1 MSIDKIRVYE
11 IAKKIGKSSKEVIEK
26 ANQNGFEVK
35 NHMSCLDSVQEK
47 KILDL
52 FGFNKTEDQK
62 KFRVGGENKKFD
74 RDDGDRKKIYKNKDE
89 VGKNFDGGNVNRN
102 RKWDKNKNNV
112 DRNDG
117 NNDENNKNGNKY
129 SRNKKD
135 FYKNHIDNAN
145 NYSQN
150 QANRFNKN
158 YYRHNR
164 NNGYNNSNQN
174 GEQANRNE
182 NDFYQR
188 RKNINNNWNQSQ
200 NNPGQHQNRFTK
212 NKNNFFQRDER
223 EKNVSNVSNENQD
236 RQGNSQNKI
245 RYNRNKN
252 DFYKRQENNMN
263 YNHKNQ
269 NDGNESDARLN
280 RNRNNFDRNNNETR
294 NFAKGDNDFKNKNAR
309 QKDFDKN
316 NFRNKNY
323 YNNNSVAQ
331 SQNFGLKK
339 SEEIKKS
346 QSLYSKADV
355 ARKNSTFKDLDFES
369 PINLEKQAKKSK
381 KEIDNSKK
389 YKREI
394 KKENIQESLI
404 YDLDKIKNK
413 THKNKKNTKKQNPEE
428 LVETEVTFVKV
439 PDNIVLKELADLTKK
454 PVAEFIK
461 ILMEEGLMVNQ
472 NQVINFDLA
481 TKILSK
487 FNIATEMLK
496 DKNDLKIKS
505 QSGEND
511 KKDNDSNLQ
520 PRPPVVVVMGH
531 VDHGKTSLLDAIRNT
546 DVISTEA
553 GGITQHIGAYTVLIN
568 DKNITFLDT
577 PGHEAFTAMRMRG
590 AQATDVAIL
599 VVAADDGI
607 MPQTI
612 EAINHAKAAGVEIIV
627 AINKIDKPG
636 ADIERVKQEL
646 TEYDLLC
653 EEWGGQTICVP
664 VSAKNKIGIENLL
677 EMVILV
683 AEMKELKAN
692 PNQKA
697 SGIVIEAKLDKGRGP
712 IATILVQNGTLK
724 MGDSIVVGN
733 SYGKIRAMI
742 NDKGKH
748 VKSALPSMPVEI
760 LGLSSVPNSGEIFNV
775 VENDKQ
781 AKQMAE
787 ANINDNKRLFKSNLG
802 NKVSLDDLFSQIKK
816 GNVKYLAIII
826 KADVRGSAEAV
837 KLSLERLSNQEV
849 KIKVIHS
856 GVGAINE
863 SDVMLASASN
873 AIVIGFNVRPEN
885 TAKNIADTEKVD
897 IRLYKIIYDAIE
909 DIESAMKGLL
919 EPVYEEKIIGH
930 AEVRKLFKIS
940 GIGTVAGCYVTE
952 GKILRNAKIRVIR
965 DGKNIYESV
974 VSSLRREKNDVKEVN
989 ESYECGIMIEKFN
1002 DVKENDVLES
1012 YVMEEIKK

>member
-1 MSIDKIRVYE
+1 MNTDKIRIYE
-11 IAKKIGKSSKEVIEK
+11 IAKKIGKSSKTVIEK
-26 ANQNGFEVK
+26 ANQNGFDLK
-35 NHMSCLDSVQEK
+35 NHMSCVDGIQEK

-52 FGFNKTEDQK
+52 FGFKRDEEQK
-62 KFRVGGENKKFD
+62 KFCISDENKKFD
-74 RDDGDRKKIYKNKDE
+74 KNNSDKQKMYNNDNKS
-89 VGKNFDGGNVNRN
+89 GKNFDERFMNKKNNDRKNWQEKNNNAKYADRNKKFDRNNITGSNGNINKDHNKYNRN
-102 RKWDKNKNNV
+102 RKN
-112 DRNDG
+112 
-117 NNDENNKNGNKY
+117 
-129 SRNKKD
+129 
-135 FYKNHIDNAN
+135 FYKDKIDDAN

-150 QANRFNKN
+150 QAGRFDKN
-158 YYRHNR
+158 YYRR
-164 NNGYNNSNQN
+164 GESSEYNSNNQN
-174 GEQANRNE
+174 GANE
-182 NDFYQR
+182 NDYQVNKSGNDFHQR
-188 RKNINNNWNQSQ
+188 HKNINNNGNENQ
-200 NNPGQHQNRFTK
+200 NNTGQNQNRFTK
-212 NKNNFFQRDER
+212 NKNNFFRRSKKASD
-223 EKNVSNVSNENQD
+223 N
-236 RQGNSQNKI
+236 
-245 RYNRNKN
+245 
-252 DFYKRQENNMN
+252 
-263 YNHKNQ
+263 NQ
-269 NDGNESDARLN
+269 NQQDIGQDKNRYE
-280 RNRNNFDRNNNETR
+280 RNRNNFYQRRENNACDNTQNQNNKSENDFRFNRNKNNFYRNNSETKNLVR
-294 NFAKGDNDFKNKNAR
+294 DENNFSNKNGYP
-309 QKDFDKN
+309 KKFDKN
-316 NFRNKNY
+316 NLQNKNY
-323 YNNNSVAQ
+323 DKNKSISQN
-331 SQNFGLKK
+331 QNFGLKK
-339 SEEIKKS
+339 SEDMAK
-346 QSLYSKADV
+346 
-355 ARKNSTFKDLDFES
+355 KNSVSKSLDFDNQ
-369 PINLEKQAKKSK
+369 INVEKHVKKSK
-381 KEIDNSKK
+381 KELDNSKK

-394 KKENIQESLI
+394 KEEDALI
-404 YDLDKIKNK
+404 CNLDKIKNK
-413 THKNKKNTKKQNPEE
+413 VHKNKKNARKQKHEE
-428 LVETEVTFVKV
+428 IIQTEVSFIKI
-439 PDNIVLKELADLTKK
+439 PANIILKELADLVNK

-461 ILMEEGLMVNQ
+461 ALMEEGLMVNQ

-496 DKNDLKIKS
+496 TQNGIKSKKINDENSKKENDL
-505 QSGEND
+505 
-511 KKDNDSNLQ
+511 NLQ

-531 VDHGKTSLLDAIRNT
+531 VDHGKTSLLDAVRNT

-590 AQATDVAIL
+590 AQATDIAIL

-636 ADIERVKQEL
+636 ADIDRVKQEL

-664 VSAKNKIGIENLL
+664 ISAKNKIGIENLL

-692 PNQKA
+692 PNKKA

-712 IATILVQNGTLK
+712 IATVLVQEGTLK
-724 MGDSIVVGN
+724 IGDSIVVGN

-748 VKSALPSMPVEI
+748 IKSALPSMPVEI

-787 ANINDNKRLFKSNLG
+787 ENINDNKKLFISNLE
-802 NKVSLDDLFSQIKK
+802 NKASLDDLFSQIKK

-826 KADVRGSAEAV
+826 KADVRGSAEAI
-837 KLSLERLSNQEV
+837 KLSLERLSNEEV
-849 KIKVIHS
+849 KIKVVHS

-909 DIESAMKGLL
+909 DIKSAMHGLL

-940 GIGTVAGCYVTE
+940 GIGTVAGCYVTD
-952 GKILRNAKIRVIR
+952 GKMLRNAKIRVVR
-965 DGKNIYESV
+965 DGVNIYESEIA
-974 VSSLRREKNDVKEVN
+974 SLKREKNDAKEVN
-989 ESYECGIMIEKFN
+989 ENYECGIMVEKFN
-1002 DVKENDVLES
+1002 DVKEDDILEA

>member
-1 MSIDKIRVYE
+1 MNTDKIRIYE
-11 IAKKIGKSSKEVIEK
+11 IAKKIGKSSKTVIEK
-26 ANQNGFEVK
+26 ANQNGFDLK
-35 NHMSCLDSVQEK
+35 NHMSCVDGIQEK

-52 FGFNKTEDQK
+52 FGFKRDEEQK
-62 KFRVGGENKKFD
+62 KFCISDENKKFD
-74 RDDGDRKKIYKNKDE
+74 KNNSDKQKMYNNDNKS
-89 VGKNFDGGNVNRN
+89 GKNFDERFVNKKNNDRKSWQEKNDNGKYADRNKKFDRNNITGNNGNINKDHNKYNRN
-102 RKWDKNKNNV
+102 RK
-112 DRNDG
+112 
-117 NNDENNKNGNKY
+117 
-129 SRNKKD
+129 S
-135 FYKNHIDNAN
+135 FYKDKIDDAN

-150 QANRFNKN
+150 QAGRFDKN
-158 YYRHNR
+158 YYRR
-164 NNGYNNSNQN
+164 DKSIEYSSDNQN
-174 GEQANRNE
+174 ETNE
-182 NDFYQR
+182 NDYQVNKSGNDFHQR
-188 RKNINNNWNQSQ
+188 HKNVNNNGNENQ
-200 NNPGQHQNRFTK
+200 NNTGQNQNRFTK
-212 NKNNFFQRDER
+212 NKNNFFRRSKKASD
-223 EKNVSNVSNENQD
+223 N
-236 RQGNSQNKI
+236 
-245 RYNRNKN
+245 
-252 DFYKRQENNMN
+252 
-263 YNHKNQ
+263 NQ
-269 NDGNESDARLN
+269 NQQDIGQDKNRYE
-280 RNRNNFDRNNNETR
+280 RNRNNFYQRRENNACDNTQNQNNKSENDFRFNRNKNNFYRNNSETKNLVR
-294 NFAKGDNDFKNKNAR
+294 DENNFSNKNGYP
-309 QKDFDKN
+309 KKFDKN
-316 NFRNKNY
+316 NLQNKNY
-323 YNNNSVAQ
+323 DKNKSISQN
-331 SQNFGLKK
+331 QNFGLKK
-339 SEEIKKS
+339 SEDMAK
-346 QSLYSKADV
+346 
-355 ARKNSTFKDLDFES
+355 KNSVSKSLDFDNQ
-369 PINLEKQAKKSK
+369 INVEKHVKKSK
-381 KEIDNSKK
+381 KELDNSKK

-394 KKENIQESLI
+394 KEEDALI
-404 YDLDKIKNK
+404 CNLDKIKNK
-413 THKNKKNTKKQNPEE
+413 VHKNKKNARKQKHEE
-428 LVETEVTFVKV
+428 IIQTEVSFIKI
-439 PDNIVLKELADLTKK
+439 PANIILKELADLVNK

-461 ILMEEGLMVNQ
+461 ALMEEGLMVNQ

-496 DKNDLKIKS
+496 TQNGIKSKKINDENSKKENDL
-505 QSGEND
+505 
-511 KKDNDSNLQ
+511 NLQ

-531 VDHGKTSLLDAIRNT
+531 VDHGKTSLLDAVRNT

-590 AQATDVAIL
+590 AQATDIAIL

-636 ADIERVKQEL
+636 ADIDRVKQEL

-664 VSAKNKIGIENLL
+664 ISAKNKIGIENLL

-692 PNQKA
+692 PNKKA

-712 IATILVQNGTLK
+712 IATVLVQEGTLK
-724 MGDSIVVGN
+724 IGDSIVVGN

-748 VKSALPSMPVEI
+748 IKSALPSMPVEI

-787 ANINDNKRLFKSNLG
+787 ENINDNKKLFISNLE
-802 NKVSLDDLFSQIKK
+802 NKASLDDLFSQIKK

-826 KADVRGSAEAV
+826 KADVRGSAEAI
-837 KLSLERLSNQEV
+837 KLSLERLSNEEV

-909 DIESAMKGLL
+909 DIQSAMHGLL
-919 EPVYEEKIIGH
+919 EPVYEEKVIGH

-940 GIGTVAGCYVTE
+940 GIGTVAGCYVTD
-952 GKILRNAKIRVIR
+952 GKILRNAKIRVVR
-965 DGKNIYESV
+965 DGVNIYESEIA
-974 VSSLRREKNDVKEVN
+974 SLKREKNDAKEVN
-989 ESYECGIMIEKFN
+989 ENYECGIMVEKFN
-1002 DVKENDVLES
+1002 DVKEDDILEA

>member
-11 IAKKIGKSSKEVIEK
+11 IAKKVGKSSKEVIEK

-35 NHMSCLDSVQEK
+35 NHMSCVDSAKEK

-62 KFRVGGENKKFD
+62 KFRAGGENKKFD
-74 RDDGDRKKIYKNKDE
+74 RVDGDRKKIYKNRDK
-89 VGKNFDGGNVNRN
+89 VGKNFDSGNLDRN
-102 RKWDKNKNNV
+102 KKWDKNKNNV
-112 DRNDG
+112 ERNDW
-117 NNDENNKNGNKY
+117 NNDENSKNANKY
-129 SRNKKD
+129 DRNRKN
-135 FYKNHIDNAN
+135 FYKNRIDNAN
-145 NYSQN
+145 DYSQN

-158 YYRHNR
+158 YYRRDR
-164 NNGYNNSNQN
+164 NNGYNNSDKS
-174 GEQANRNE
+174 GEQASRNE

-200 NNPGQHQNRFTK
+200 NNPGQNQNRFTRS
-212 NKNNFFQRDER
+212 KNNFSQRDER
-223 EKNVSNVSNENQD
+223 DKNISNVSNESQN

-245 RYNRNKN
+245 GYNRNKN
-252 DFYKRQENNMN
+252 DFYESRRNNIN
-263 YNHKNQ
+263 YSRRNQ
-269 NDGNESDARLN
+269 DDGSGDNSRLN
-280 RNRNNFDRNNNETR
+280 RNRNNFDKNNNETR

-331 SQNFGLKK
+331 NQNFGLKK

-355 ARKNSTFKDLDFES
+355 ARKNFKDLDFES

-389 YKREI
+389 YKRET

-413 THKNKKNTKKQNPEE
+413 THKNKKNIKRQNQDEF
-428 LVETEVTFVKV
+428 VETEVTFVKV

-487 FNIATEMLK
+487 FNVATEMLK
-496 DKNDLKIKS
+496 DKNDLKIKN
-505 QSGEND
+505 QSNENE
-511 KKDNDSNLQ
+511 KRDNDLNLQ

-781 AKQMAE
+781 AKQIAE

-826 KADVRGSAEAV
+826 KADVRGSAEAI

-909 DIESAMKGLL
+909 DIKSAMQGLL
-919 EPVYEEKIIGH
+919 EPVYEEKVIGH

-940 GIGTVAGCYVTE
+940 GIGTVAGCYVTD
-952 GKILRNAKIRVIR
+952 GKILRNAKIRVVR
-965 DGKNIYESV
+965 DGISIYESEIA
-974 VSSLRREKNDVKEVN
+974 SLRREKNDAKEVN
-989 ESYECGIMIEKFN
+989 ENYECGILVEKFN
-1002 DVKENDVLES
+1002 DVKENDILEA